1 MMPETSFGTWL
12 RSRRRLLDL
21 TQQALA
27 DQVGCAR
34 VTVRHIESGVLK
46 PSRELAQLLL
56 EKLAIPEIER
66 PHWILFARGLAGMP
80 TKPDSAFTDKALT
93 NLPAFLT
100 TFIGRTKEQAKIIE

>member
-1 MMPETSFGTWL
+1 MMPETGFGTWL

-34 VTVRHIESGVLK
+34 ITVRRLESGVLK

-66 PHWILFARGLAGMP
+66 PQWTLFARGLAGMP
-80 TKPDSAFTDKALT
+80 TKPDDALADKPLT
-93 NLPAFLT
+93 NLTVFLT
-100 TFIGRTKEQAKIIE
+100 TFIG

>member
-1 MMPETSFGTWL
+1 MITETGFGTWL

-27 DQVGCAR
+27 NQAGCAR
-34 VTVRHIESGVLK
+34 ITVRRLESGALK
-46 PSRELAQLLL
+46 PSRELTLILL

-66 PHWILFARGLAGMP
+66 PHWTLFARGLAGMP
-80 TKPDSAFTDKALT
+80 TKPYGSFAEKALT

-100 TFIGRTKEQAKIIE
+100 TFIGR